1 MANSKTNTAGEK
13 MQFQAE
19 VSRLLDIVANS
30 LYSDK
35 EIFLRELISN
45 ASDACERLRYAAL
58 TEPSLATGEQ
68 GYRIHVAVD
77 RKART
82 ISITDNGIG
91 MSRDELIKNLGTIAH
106 SGTAAFVG
114 KIAEGSEKDV
124 SQIGQFGVGFYSAF
138 TVADHV
144 DVTSRRAGEDTASLW
159 QSDGKGEFTVAE
171 AERDSP
177 GTTIVMHMR
186 KGEDEFLEE
195 ARLSHIITTYSDHI
209 TFPITLNAGKDK
221 GDEPESPLNTAS
233 ALWTRPRKDVTE
245 QQYKEFY
252 HHVAHARDDPW
263 LTFHIR
269 AEGVISYTGL
279 LFIPSTRPYDLFEPE
294 RKLHLKL
301 YVKRVFITDK
311 SEGLLPVWLRF
322 LQGIIDSEDLDL
334 NISREMLQNNRVV
347 AKIKSG
353 ITKRILRDLSKKAEK
368 DPESYAAFW
377 ENFGAALKEGLYEPN
392 PDQEALLKICR
403 FHSTRDANL
412 TSLEDYKQRMLEGQD
427 AVYYIIGEDPEIVA
441 RSPHL
446 EGFRSRGIEVL
457 LLTDPV
463 DEFWVPSIGKFDD
476 TQFKSITQGDTDLSA
491 IKVTDAEE
499 KPEVAPEG
507 EVALL
512 VALLKQ
518 ALEDQV
524 KDVRVSE
531 RLTDSA
537 VCLVADSG
545 DVDMHLAR
553 LLKAHKHLDAFA
565 PRILEINPAHK
576 LIRDLAARAKE
587 PGAPDQL
594 NDAAL
599 LLVDQARILEG
610 EAIPDPIAFSRRLSE
625 VMGKSLA
632 AE

>member
-1 MANSKTNTAGEK
+1 MAKSKTNTAGEK
-13 MQFQAE
+13 LQFQAE

-58 TEPSLATGEQ
+58 TEPSLAIVEQ
-68 GYRIHVAVD
+68 GYRIHIAVD

-82 ISITDNGIG
+82 ISIVDNGIG

-138 TVADHV
+138 TVADRV

-159 QSDGKGEFTVAE
+159 QSDGKGEFTVTQ
-171 AERDSP
+171 AERDGP
-177 GTTIVMHMR
+177 GTTIVMHLP

-209 TFPITLNAGKDK
+209 TFPITLNVGKDK
-221 GDEPESPLNTAS
+221 GNEPESPLNTAS
-233 ALWTRPRKDVTE
+233 ALWTRPRKDITE

-279 LFIPSTRPYDLFEPE
+279 LFIPSIRPHDLFEPE

-301 YVKRVFITDK
+301 YVKRVFITEK

-353 ITKRILRDLSKKAEK
+353 ITKRILRDLTKKAEK
-368 DPESYAAFW
+368 DPESYAVFW
-377 ENFGAALKEGLYEPN
+377 DNFGAALKEGLYEPN

-403 FHSTRDANL
+403 FHSTRDSNL
-412 TSLEDYKQRMLEGQD
+412 TSLADYKQRMLDGQD
-427 AVYYIIGEDPEIVA
+427 AIYYIIGEDSEIVA

-446 EGFRSRGIEVL
+446 EGFRSRNIEVF

-476 TQFKSITQGDTDLSA
+476 TPFKSITQGDTDLSA
-491 IKVTDAEE
+491 INVTD
-499 KPEVAPEG
+499 PEAKSKVAPEG

-518 ALEDQV
+518 ALEDHV

-545 DVDMHLAR
+545 DLDMHLAR
-553 LLKAHKHLDAFA
+553 LLKAHKQLDTLA
-565 PRILEINPAHK
+565 PRILEINPTHK

-587 PGAPDQL
+587 PGAPDRL